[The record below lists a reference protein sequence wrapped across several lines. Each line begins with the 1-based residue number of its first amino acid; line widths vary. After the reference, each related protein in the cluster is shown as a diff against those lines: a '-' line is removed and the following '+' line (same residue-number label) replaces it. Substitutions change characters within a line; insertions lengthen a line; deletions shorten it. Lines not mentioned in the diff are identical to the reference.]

1 MEPPVNGDATM
12 CNDSRCENGYIILGE
27 YVAADGSVDTHTHP
41 CGECNDASN
50 QATGTIYRFAP
61 ELIDEIPF

>member
-12 CNDSRCENGYIILGE
+12 CDDSRCENGYITLGE

-41 CGECNDASN
+41 CGECNDASD
-50 QATGTIYRFAP
+50 
-61 ELIDEIPF
+61 DEIPF

>member
-1 MEPPVNGDATM
+1 MA
-12 CNDSRCENGYIILGE
+12 CNDPRCENGYITLGE

-50 QATGTIYRFAP
+50 QATGTIYRFAL
-61 ELIDEIPF
+61 EATDEIPF